1 MASSTLIPLPEISI
15 QPDDWDLLKLT
26 AEELNTPPLTP
37 THNDTTTTVSEDK
50 DTETTSTSSAG
61 LTRALSLTR
70 QLQPL
75 KEEEKVRKEVIN
87 ILTSNPSHL
96 FWVPASQHPEIAP
109 AEFEKYVEA
118 HGLMIR
124 KKSTRRRQS
133 ILSEYFTASDQQ
145 KMLESAPPKERAMM
159 DNLRQR
165 RTVLRRSMSLQC
177 LSSGGVGANEQ
188 KGANA
193 RHVPDFL
200 VFDRNSSPLD
210 QSRALVPKGD
220 RPLFRRGARTNFKR
234 NSSLTPNTHQSRPPL
249 IQRKSESDYHQ
260 IEGVT
265 LSDDT
270 AKEEQEEIEREDQKD
285 HQIRDLSIA
294 VRKESISE
302 EQEPDSPPMMMITRS
317 VSTSTATLTSH
328 RKSSWPSW
336 SFWSDEKSSKKSNK
350 VDPADTLLDS
360 KPSSPLSSPDPT
372 QSKRFTLS
380 SLFSRSKSKHHQQQ
394 QLQIDQATAH
404 LTGKDVG
411 EKQAF
416 QLNSNMT
423 RLPLHVERAIY
434 RLSHIKLA
442 NPRRPLHEQ
451 VLISNHMFWYLSV
464 IANNKQNAPN
474 VTPIMSSPD
483 GSMHD
488 RKRHKK
494 RLVKRP
500 PPPAPSKNNAS
511 NKASFIASPKT
522 SESTGF
528 VVPENYLNP
537 KASSSS
543 PPLIKKP
550 TQAIKRLYT
559 NQPHTHRKKHT
570 QQSDSSSSESDN
582 SDDDNSDDDD
592 LKQDDDVPLAL
603 YKQKHNNNNNN
614 NRL

>member
-1 MASSTLIPLPEISI
+1 MASSTLIPLPEIDI
-15 QPDDWDLLKLT
+15 QTDDWDLLKST
-26 AEELNTPPLTP
+26 KEELNTPPLTP
-37 THNDTTTTVSEDK
+37 TATSENNNK
-50 DTETTSTSSAG
+50 ETAEQTGTLPSAG

-70 QLQPL
+70 QLQPS
-75 KEEEKVRKEVIN
+75 KEEENVRKEVIN

-133 ILSEYFTASDQQ
+133 VLSEYFTASDQQ
-145 KMLESAPPKERAMM
+145 KMLESAPPIEQEIV
-159 DNLRQR
+159 DSFRQR
-165 RTVLRRSMSLQC
+165 RSVLRRSMSLQC
-177 LSSGGVGANEQ
+177 LSSGGLGGTSEQ
-188 KGANA
+188 KGAST

-234 NSSLTPNTHQSRPPL
+234 NSSLTPSSQHQIRPPL
-249 IQRKSESDYHQ
+249 VQRKSESDYHL

-265 LSDDT
+265 LSDNT
-270 AKEEQEEIEREDQKD
+270 LKEEQKAIEEDDEEED

-294 VRKESISE
+294 VRKDSVSQ
-302 EQEPDSPPMMMITRS
+302 EQESDSLQMMKITRS
-317 VSTSTATLTSH
+317 VSTSTATSTSH
-328 RKSSWPSW
+328 RKSSWSSW
-336 SFWSDEKSSKKSNK
+336 AFWSDERSSKKSNK
-350 VDPADTLLDS
+350 VDPVSTDIPET
-360 KPSSPLSSPDPT
+360 KTSSPLSSPESAH
-372 QSKRFTLS
+372 SKRFTLS
-380 SLFSRSKSKHHQQQ
+380 SLFSRNKSKQHHHQQ
-394 QLQIDQATAH
+394 QLQIDQVTAH
-404 LTGKDVG
+404 LTAKDAA

-464 IANNKQNAPN
+464 IANNKQNGPN
-474 VTPIMSSPD
+474 ETPIMASSD
-483 GSMHD
+483 GSSQE
-488 RKRHKK
+488 RKRPRK

-500 PPPAPSKNNAS
+500 PPPPAASKNNGP
-511 NKASFIASPKT
+511 NRASFIGLPKT

-528 VVPENYLNP
+528 VVPDNYLNP
-537 KASSSS
+537 KLASSSS
-543 PPLIKKP
+543 SPSLVKKP
-550 TQAIKRLYT
+550 TQATKRLYT
-559 NQPHTHRKKHT
+559 NQAHPYRKKHT
-570 QQSDSSSSESDN
+570 QQNDSSSSESDT
-582 SDDDNSDDDD
+582 SDDDS
-592 LKQDDDVPLAL
+592 KQDDDVPLAL
-603 YKQKHNNNNNN
+603 YKQKHTNNDKS
-614 NRL
+614 